1 LSGRGYV
8 VLYRLFFFLSFFFS
22 RAEWMIRLM
31 LGMTRLFKE
40 EKTERGEER
49 GRGEKTER
57 GRLALGSGVEVK
69 VVAMA
74 LYLDQRG

>member
-1 LSGRGYV
+1 
-8 VLYRLFFFLSFFFS
+8 
-22 RAEWMIRLM
+22 MIRLM